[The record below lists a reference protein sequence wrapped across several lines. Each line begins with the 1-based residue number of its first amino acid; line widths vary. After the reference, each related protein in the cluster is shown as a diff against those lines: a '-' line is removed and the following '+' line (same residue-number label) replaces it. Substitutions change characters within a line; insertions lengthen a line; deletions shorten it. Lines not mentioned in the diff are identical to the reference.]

1 MAVCEKCGQVHK
13 PTLGTRPCN
22 GHTKSYKAMVGQ
34 TVCAMHGGKGARN
47 RAKGTERA
55 ADERARQLMKR
66 FAGPIDITPSQ
77 GMLDSICWVAGYV
90 QFLRQQVE
98 RVTND
103 ATKTDDLIWG
113 KTKDKTGGNDAGTTY
128 EAKPSAWS
136 AELGVWQDRLTKLCT
151 EAIRIGIE
159 ERKVRLAEKQG
170 ELVADVITRITGG
183 ILDALTTAGLTADLA
198 KVFREALAIEAPRH
212 LRLLTS

>member
-1 MAVCEKCGQVHK
+1 
-13 PTLGTRPCN
+13 
-22 GHTKSYKAMVGQ
+22 
-34 TVCAMHGGKGARN
+34 
-47 RAKGTERA
+47 
-55 ADERARQLMKR
+55 MKR
-66 FAGPIDITPSQ
+66 FAGPVDISPAQ

-103 ATKTDDLIWG
+103 AADADDVIWG
-113 KTKDKTGGNDAGTTY
+113 KTKDKTGGDDAGTTY
-128 EAKPSAWS
+128 EAKPSAWT

-170 ELVADVITRITGG
+170 ELVADVITRITSG
-183 ILDALTTAGLTADLA
+183 ILDSLTAAGLSVDLA
-198 KVFREALAIEAPRH
+198 KVFREALAVEGPRH